1 MAISTYAEL
10 RAEVAEWLQRSDL
23 SARIPVF
30 VEMATARFN
39 RELRAPEMET
49 LVTTAADA
57 EYTDLP
63 VDFLQIRS
71 IETNG
76 DRMEYLAPEEFQ
88 AYVAKTSTPAVPVY
102 TIADMSLRI
111 YPAPT
116 VAGTLTLKVLYYA
129 RIPELDSPGDTNW
142 LLDAHPDVYLFGSLV
157 EAAGFLHD
165 DARMAV
171 WDSRLQQA
179 ISLINRRGRQ
189 MNQGA
194 ASMTIKVA

>member
-111 YPAPT
+111 YPAPS
-116 VAGTLTLKVLYYA
+116 VSSTLTLKVLYYA
-129 RIPELDSPGDTNW
+129 RIPELDSAGDTSW

-165 DARMAV
+165 DPRMAV
-171 WDSRLQQA
+171 WDLRLQQA
-179 ISLINRRGRQ
+179 MVLINRRGKQ
-189 MNQGA
+189 MSQGA

>member
-1 MAISTYAEL
+1 MAISSYADL
-10 RAEVAEWLQRSDL
+10 QSEVGEWLQRSDL

-30 VEMATARFN
+30 VELATARFN
-39 RELRAPEMET
+39 RELRVPEMET

-63 VDFLQIRS
+63 ADFLQIRS

-76 DRMEYLAPEEFQ
+76 DRMDYLAPAEFQ
-88 AYVAKTSTPAVPVY
+88 RYVARTATPAVPVY

-116 VAGTLTLKVLYYA
+116 TAGTLTLKVLYYQ
-129 RIPELDSPGDTNW
+129 RIPALDSAGDTNW
-142 LLDAHPDVYLFGSLV
+142 LLTAHPDVYLFGALV

-165 DARMAV
+165 DTRMGV
-171 WDSRLQQA
+171 WEQRLQQA
-179 ISLINRRGRQ
+179 MSLTNRRGRQ

-194 ASMTIKVA
+194 ASMTIKVQ

>member
-1 MAISTYAEL
+1 MAIDSYSGLQT
-10 RAEVAEWLQRSDL
+10 EVGEWLQRSDL

-30 VEMATARFN
+30 IEMATARFN
-39 RELRAPEMET
+39 RELRVPEMET
-49 LVTTAADA
+49 LVTTSADA

-63 VDFLQIRS
+63 PDFLQIRS

-88 AYVAKTSTPAVPVY
+88 DYVAATATPAVPVY

-111 YPAPT
+111 YPAPS
-116 VAGTLTLKVLYYA
+116 ASSTLTLKVLYYK
-129 RIPELDSPGDTNW
+129 RIPELDTAGATNW
-142 LLDAHPDVYLFGSLV
+142 LLDAHPDAYLFGALV

-165 DARMAV
+165 DPRMSV
-171 WDSRLQQA
+171 WDARLQQA
-179 ISLINRRGRQ
+179 MSLINRRGRQ

>member
-76 DRMEYLAPEEFQ
+76 DRMEYIAPEEFQ

-129 RIPELDSPGDTNW
+129 RIPELVNAGDANW
-142 LLDAHPDVYLFGSLV
+142 LLGAHPDVYLFGSLV

-165 DARMAV
+165 DTRMAV

-179 ISLINRRGRQ
+179 MTLINRRGRQ
-189 MNQGA
+189 MSQGA

>member
-1 MAISTYAEL
+1 MATSTYAEL
-10 RAEVAEWLQRSDL
+10 RAEIAEWLQRSDL

-30 VEMATARFN
+30 IEMATARFN
-39 RELRAPEMET
+39 DELRAPEMET
-49 LVTTAADA
+49 LVTTHANT
-57 EYTDLP
+57 EYTGLP

-111 YPAPT
+111 YPAPS
-116 VAGTLTLKVLYYA
+116 ASSTLTLKVLYYA
-129 RIPELDSPGDTNW
+129 RIPEMVSASDTNW
-142 LLDAHPDVYLFGSLV
+142 LLDVHPNVYLFGSLV

-165 DARMAV
+165 DERMAR
-171 WDSRLQQA
+171 WDARLQQA
-179 ISLINRRGRQ
+179 LSLINRRGRQ
-189 MNQGA
+189 MAQGA

>member
-111 YPAPT
+111 YPAPS
-116 VAGTLTLKVLYYA
+116 VSSTLTLKVLYYA
-129 RIPELDSPGDTNW
+129 RIPELDSAGDTNW

-179 ISLINRRGRQ
+179 MVLINRRGKQ
-189 MNQGA
+189 MTQGA
-194 ASMTIKVA
+194 ASMTIKVS

>member
-111 YPAPT
+111 YPAPS
-116 VAGTLTLKVLYYA
+116 VSSTLTLKVLYYA
-129 RIPELDSPGDTNW
+129 RISELDSAGDTNW

-179 ISLINRRGRQ
+179 MVLINRRGKQ
-189 MNQGA
+189 MTQGA
-194 ASMTIKVA
+194 ASMTIKVS

>member
-39 RELRAPEMET
+39 NELRAPEMEA
-49 LVTTAADA
+49 LVTTPASS
-57 EYTDLP
+57 EYTGLP
-63 VDFLQIRS
+63 TDFLQIRS

-88 AYVAKTSTPAVPVY
+88 SYVAKTFTPAVPVY

-111 YPAPT
+111 YPAPA
-116 VAGTLTLKVLYYA
+116 VSSTLTLKVLYYA
-129 RIPELDSPGDTNW
+129 RIPEMVNASDTNW
-142 LLDAHPDVYLFGSLV
+142 LLDVHPNVYLFGSLV

-165 DARMAV
+165 DDRMSV
-171 WDSRLQQA
+171 WDARLQQA
-179 ISLINRRGRQ
+179 MSLINRRGKQ
-189 MNQGA
+189 MSQGA

>member
-1 MAISTYAEL
+1 
-10 RAEVAEWLQRSDL
+10 
-23 SARIPVF
+23 
-30 VEMATARFN
+30 
-39 RELRAPEMET
+39 
-49 LVTTAADA
+49 
-57 EYTDLP
+57 
-63 VDFLQIRS
+63 
-71 IETNG
+71 
-76 DRMEYLAPEEFQ
+76 
-88 AYVAKTSTPAVPVY
+88 VAKTSTPAVPVY

-116 VAGTLTLKVLYYA
+116 VAGTLALKVLYYA

-194 ASMTIKVA
+194 ASMTIKVQ

>member
-1 MAISTYAEL
+1 MAISSYADL
-10 RAEVAEWLQRSDL
+10 QSEVAAWLQRDDL
-23 SARIPVF
+23 AARIPVF
-30 VEMATARFN
+30 IEMATARFN
-39 RELRAPEMET
+39 RELRTPEMET
-49 LVTTAADA
+49 LVTTSADA

-63 VDFLQIRS
+63 PDFLQIRS
-71 IETNG
+71 IETTG

-88 AYVAKTSTPAVPVY
+88 EYVARTATPAVAVY

-116 VAGTLTLKVLYYA
+116 VDGTLSLKVLYYK
-129 RIPELDSPGDTNW
+129 RIPEMDSAGDTNW

-165 DARMAV
+165 DPRMSV
-171 WDSRLQQA
+171 WDARLQQA
-179 ISLINRRGRQ
+179 MSLINKRARQ

-194 ASMTIKVA
+194 ASMQIKVK

>member
-1 MAISTYAEL
+1 MAISSYAEL
-10 RAEVAEWLQRSDL
+10 QTEVAAWLQRSDL

-30 VEMATARFN
+30 VGMATARFN
-39 RELRAPEMET
+39 RELRVPEMET

-63 VDFLQIRS
+63 LDFLQIRS

-88 AYVAKTSTPAVPVY
+88 AYVAATSTPAVPVY

-111 YPAPT
+111 YPAPS
-116 VAGTLTLKVLYYA
+116 VSSTLTLKVLYYA

-142 LLDAHPDVYLFGSLV
+142 LLDAHPDAYLFSALL

-165 DARMAV
+165 DPRMAV

-179 ISLINRRGRQ
+179 MVLINRRGKQ
-189 MNQGA
+189 MSQGA
-194 ASMTIKVA
+194 ASMTIKVS

>member
-63 VDFLQIRS
+63 ADFLQIRS

-129 RIPELDSPGDTNW
+129 RIPELDSPGDTSW

-179 ISLINRRGRQ
+179 MVLINRRGKQ
-189 MNQGA
+189 MSQGA